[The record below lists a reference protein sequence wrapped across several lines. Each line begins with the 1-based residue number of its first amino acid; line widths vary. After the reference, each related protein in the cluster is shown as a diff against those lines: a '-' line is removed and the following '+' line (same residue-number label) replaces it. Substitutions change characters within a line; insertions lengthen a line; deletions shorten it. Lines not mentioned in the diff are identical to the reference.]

1 MDNEKMKDLSAS
13 HQGTPGL
20 SKCVFSNMHKR
31 KSFNEQEDGNTIIK
45 TINKTFKP
53 CTLWGTSLI
62 MSISNLPWYEYSI
75 YNFNWVIFTSHSNLT
90 FSNHVT
96 ILQMF

>member
-53 CTLWGTSLI
+53 CTL
-62 MSISNLPWYEYSI
+62 
-75 YNFNWVIFTSHSNLT
+75 
-90 FSNHVT
+90 
-96 ILQMF
+96 